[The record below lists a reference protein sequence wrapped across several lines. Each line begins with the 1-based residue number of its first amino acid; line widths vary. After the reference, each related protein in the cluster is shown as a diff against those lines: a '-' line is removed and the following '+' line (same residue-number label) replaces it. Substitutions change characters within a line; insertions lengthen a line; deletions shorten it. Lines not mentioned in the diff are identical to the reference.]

1 MPELTIAGILGF
13 LAPLLVAIV
22 NQPKFSPLVR
32 RIIAIVVSVLLAL
45 VAMFVSGT
53 FIVPTDPR
61 GVGITILAVI
71 GIAQIAYGLIWKPS
85 GLTDQL
91 EAATSKKETVLPGQL
106 IDGTNLNEVSRPGT
120 YRIDGSV
127 DPDSL
132 DQPGPDHRKE

>member
-22 NQPKFSPLVR
+22 NQPRFSPMVR

-45 VAMFVSGT
+45 VAMLISGT

-61 GVGITILAVI
+61 GIGITILAVI
-71 GIAQIAYGLIWKPS
+71 GIAQIAYGLVWKPA

-91 EAATSKKETVLPGQL
+91 EAATSPTPDRDILV
-106 IDGTNLNEVSRPGT
+106 
-120 YRIDGSV
+120 DGSILEEHV
-127 DPDSL
+127 NSQRPNYADPESL

>member
-22 NQPKFSPLVR
+22 NQPKMSPLVR
-32 RIIAIVVSVLLAL
+32 RIIAIVVSVVLAL
-45 VAMFVSGT
+45 VAMLISGT

-61 GVGITILAVI
+61 GIGITILAVI
-71 GIAQIAYGLIWKPS
+71 GIAQIAYGLVWKPA

-91 EAATSKKETVLPGQL
+91 EAATSPTPA
-106 IDGTNLNEVSRPGT
+106 NEMIV
-120 YRIDGSV
+120 DGSILEDHV
-127 DPDSL
+127 NSQRTDPL

>member
-1 MPELTIAGILGF
+1 MDIYMPELTIAGILGF

-22 NQPKFSPLVR
+22 NQPKFSSLVR

-91 EAATSKKETVLPGQL
+91 EAATSPARATEDEMDIQDLLVDT
-106 IDGTNLNEVSRPGT
+106 DGPE
-120 YRIDGSV
+120 
-127 DPDSL
+127 
-132 DQPGPDHRKE
+132 HRKE

>member
-22 NQPKFSPLVR
+22 NQPKFSSLVR

-91 EAATSKKETVLPGQL
+91 EAATSPARATEDEMDIQDLLVDT
-106 IDGTNLNEVSRPGT
+106 DGPE
-120 YRIDGSV
+120 
-127 DPDSL
+127 
-132 DQPGPDHRKE
+132 HRKE